1 MASAV
6 GIPTISPLKEPE
18 NGFQIMPFW
27 HKLTLEIQRLNYLDC
42 YRCMAYTDTRNIVRE
57 GFSRKPSLQHT
68 MSFASASY
76 YLSLNEHA
84 IECVHI
90 YTNVKFKISYKPLFQ
105 SGIIWWDTKYRM
117 LKDSSNSY
125 MFKASFQYSEVWR
138 KQVKQCCRLYT
149 LLSTTLL
156 FRATNW
162 KERTNKPRNWW
173 HNRAGRQQY
182 TWEGTKDFGHQ
193 LAQIFLCSFSLEE
206 WVLLGT
212 LCQMN
217 GSIPTTAGLG
227 QKKLMRACVM
237 LFIVWVCTLTCNLY
251 KDDGWIWVPT
261 NMGMNLTVNE
271 FVI

>member
-1 MASAV
+1 
-6 GIPTISPLKEPE
+6 
-18 NGFQIMPFW
+18 MPSNVCTF
-27 HKLTLEIQRLNYLDC
+27 I
-42 YRCMAYTDTRNIVRE
+42 
-57 GFSRKPSLQHT
+57 
-68 MSFASASY
+68 
-76 YLSLNEHA
+76 
-84 IECVHI
+84 
-90 YTNVKFKISYKPLFQ
+90 TNVKFKIGYKPLFQ
-105 SGIIWWDTKYRM
+105 SGIIWWNTK
-117 LKDSSNSY
+117 
-125 MFKASFQYSEVWR
+125 VWR
-138 KQVKQCCRLYT
+138 KKVKQCCRLYYT

-162 KERTNKPRNWW
+162 KERTNKPINWW
-173 HNRAGRQQY
+173 HNGAGRQQY

-237 LFIVWVCTLTCNLY
+237 LFIVCTLTCNLY
-251 KDDGWIWVPT
+251 KDDGWIWLPA
-261 NMGMNLTVNE
+261 NMWMNLTANE